1 MDHEFRFKE
10 EGDPLNGA
18 VFAKVQAVI
27 VCTNEFGESMPFPFD
42 ERARKKENWDK
53 SIENWD
59 DISPPENKPEN
70 LNDLLFQHNVMVRPC
85 DIDGMEHLHSA
96 NYIFYVWDAFYFSFK
111 DKVPFILQ
119 THVKDMFVEFLNPLF
134 PGENLCISV
143 WAPNK
148 NDISLPTVTCYELI
162 RISDGVVA
170 AKAKMTV
177 DFTEAMRSNGSL

>member
-1 MDHEFRFKE
+1 
-10 EGDPLNGA
+10 
-18 VFAKVQAVI
+18 
-27 VCTNEFGESMPFPFD
+27 
-42 ERARKKENWDK
+42 
-53 SIENWD
+53 
-59 DISPPENKPEN
+59 
-70 LNDLLFQHNVMVRPC
+70 
-85 DIDGMEHLHSA
+85 
-96 NYIFYVWDAFYFSFK
+96 
-111 DKVPFILQ
+111 
-119 THVKDMFVEFLNPLF
+119 VKDMFVEFLNPLF